1 MRAGDVEGGVSESQ
15 AWAEVLSTLV
25 IEYTKCI
32 PILQY
37 LCVLSTHTTMC
48 MCGGDLLFLLSLLPL
63 HFVSALTRARWLDHS
78 RYYKTKYFFLGGM
91 HPKFKMADN
100 SAII

>member
-48 MCGGDLLFLLSLLPL
+48 MCGGDLLFLPGPPPL
-63 HFVSALTRARWLDHS
+63 HFVSALTRARWLDH
-78 RYYKTKYFFLGGM
+78 YYKTKYFFLGGM